1 MSDSIYN
8 PISIVIHFYALSL
21 CDEISLHIVISI
33 NFRVIRPARKRRI
46 EDAHII
52 SLLRSR
58 NENVFEG
65 GRGGKRTVSTLA
77 HLKIRSMNE
86 HVRTYVHT
94 NDVVVAA
101 LLSIG
106 RCNRT
111 GNKLDP
117 LVEEHHRAFLLNSRK
132 RRSTRRVSVAF
143 RATVAARH
151 ISPPPHPHPDG
162 KVSVVTN
169 GVVSATGLWW
179 LVNAAARSNV
189 TYRKYCISCVTVS
202 SSMESTVDGWIG
214 WMGVCDINAA
224 TRGA

>member
-8 PISIVIHFYALSL
+8 PIVIHFYASL

-33 NFRVIRPARKRRI
+33 NFRPKERD

-52 SLLRSR
+52 SLCDRETKTCSR
-58 NENVFEG
+58 EG
-65 GRGGKRTVSTLA
+65 EGGKRTVSTLA

-151 ISPPPHPHPDG
+151 ISPPPRWKSFGSNKRRRISHGAVVAGKCSRSLERHVPKVLYFVCNRFFQYGEHSGWLDWMDG
-162 KVSVVTN
+162 CMRYKRSD
-169 GVVSATGLWW
+169 
-179 LVNAAARSNV
+179 ARCM
-189 TYRKYCISCVTVS
+189 T
-202 SSMESTVDGWIG
+202 
-214 WMGVCDINAA
+214 
-224 TRGA
+224 TRFLYARVHG

>member
-1 MSDSIYN
+1 
-8 PISIVIHFYALSL
+8 
-21 CDEISLHIVISI
+21 
-33 NFRVIRPARKRRI
+33 
-46 EDAHII
+46 
-52 SLLRSR
+52 
-58 NENVFEG
+58 
-65 GRGGKRTVSTLA
+65 
-77 HLKIRSMNE
+77 MNE

-151 ISPPPHPHPDG
+151 ISPPPSPPRWKSFGSNKRRRISHGAVVAG
-162 KVSVVTN
+162 KCS
-169 GVVSATGLWW
+169 
-179 LVNAAARSNV
+179 RSLERHVPKVLYFVCN
-189 TYRKYCISCVTVS
+189 VS